1 MPPREPQTTGL
12 ADIIPPRARV
22 LFVGY
27 NPGRHSAA
35 AGHHF
40 AGPANH
46 FWTLLHQAGFTDR
59 LLRPEEDGLLPTYR
73 LGVTNLVARM
83 TPGSADLS
91 WQELLEGGERLRA
104 KVARYQPRILCLLGK
119 DIYRAYTRLPRSRKV
134 AWGFQPE
141 SQVPGTREFVMPN
154 PSPRSTI
161 PFTERLR
168 LFRLLREAAQAG
180 DKGR

>member
-1 MPPREPQTTGL
+1 MPRGERGPAGL
-12 ADIIPPRARV
+12 PDIIPYGARV

-40 AGPANH
+40 AGPTNH

-59 LLRPEEDGLLPTYR
+59 RLRAEEDGLLPSYG
-73 LGVTNLVARM
+73 LGVTNLVGRM

-91 WQELLEGGERLRA
+91 WQEMLEGGQELRA
-104 KVARYQPRILCLLGK
+104 KVARFRPRIVCLLGK
-119 DIYRAYTRLPRSRKV
+119 DIYRAYARLPRSREV
-134 AWGFQPE
+134 SWGFQPE
-141 SQVPGTREFVMPN
+141 PQVPGTREFVMPN

-161 PFTERLR
+161 PFHERLR
-168 LFRLLREAAQAG
+168 LFRQLREAAE
-180 DKGR
+180 GR